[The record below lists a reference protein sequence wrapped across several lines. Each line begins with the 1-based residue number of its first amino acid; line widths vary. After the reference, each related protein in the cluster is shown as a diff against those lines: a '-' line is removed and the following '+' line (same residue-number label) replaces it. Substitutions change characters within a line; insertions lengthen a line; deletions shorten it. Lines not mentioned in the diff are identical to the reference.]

1 MDVNCV
7 VEVVTR
13 EIWQESETTKG
24 EARRKEEVTRE
35 EEEEKRGNA

>member
-7 VEVVTR
+7 VVEATR

-24 EARRKEEVTRE
+24 EARRKEEATRE
-35 EEEEKRGNA
+35 EEEEKRGSA